1 MKKELLLAPL
11 KLGSLELPNR
21 VLYSPLAG
29 CSDFPFRR
37 MSGRYKP
44 GLMFCEMVKMDP
56 LVRRQEATLRM
67 LDFDDTMRPIGG
79 QICGS
84 KLEYAAESAQ
94 IIESLGFDS
103 IDFNCGCPVDKV
115 TKDGSGS
122 GMLKTPETIGKI
134 LEKMVGAVSIPV
146 TVKVRSGWDSSSINI
161 EEVVRIAEESGAKAI
176 FVHGRTRQQAYRGP
190 AIWEY
195 ISRAKAAAKEI
206 KVIGNGDVF
215 SPEAAV
221 KMMEETGC
229 DAVLASRGTMGVPW
243 FVQDVLSYVETG
255 SYPLRTH
262 EDYAI
267 ALKQHFEEMVSYHI
281 DPRVATLMRKIGCWY
296 IKWSEG
302 ASSFRQKMSRVETV
316 EEARAIVEEFSSL
329 SVKEAVPYK
338 SLSDSDESGL

>member
-1 MKKELLLAPL
+1 MKRTLLSTPL

-37 MSGRYKP
+37 MSGKYKP

-56 LVRRQEATLRM
+56 LVRRQETTLRM
-67 LDFDDTMRPIGG
+67 LDFDDAMRPIGG
-79 QICGS
+79 QVCGS
-84 KLEYAAESAQ
+84 KLEYAAESAK

-122 GMLKTPETIGKI
+122 GMLKTPDAIGRI
-134 LEKMVGAVSIPV
+134 LEEMVGAVSIPV
-146 TVKVRSGWDSSSINI
+146 TVKVRSGWDDSSINI
-161 EEVVRIAEESGAKAI
+161 EEIVKIAESAGAKAI

-190 AIWEY
+190 AVWEY

-206 KVIGNGDVF
+206 KVVGNGDVF

-229 DAVLASRGTMGVPW
+229 DAVLASRGTMGSPW
-243 FVQDVLSYVETG
+243 LVQDVLSYEQTG
-255 SYPLRTH
+255 SYLTRTH
-262 EDYAI
+262 EDYAC
-267 ALKQHFEEMVSYHI
+267 ALKQHFEEMVKYHMN
-281 DPRVATLMRKIGCWY
+281 PRVATLMRKIGCWY
-296 IKWSEG
+296 IKWSDG
-302 ASSFRQKMSRVETV
+302 ASGFRQKMSRVETI
-316 EEARAIVEEFSSL
+316 EEARAIVEEFSRL
-329 SVKEAVPYK
+329 SAKEAVPYK
-338 SLSDSDESGL
+338 AVSEDAE